1 MLRPGSPGLISERVG
16 RREERREAQVV
27 YHLLG
32 SWPFTCIISSNQE
45 KANQLRPTSEG
56 IDS

>member
-32 SWPFTCIISSNQE
+32 SWPFTCVISSNQE
-45 KANQLRPTSEG
+45 KELTSSG
-56 IDS
+56 LQVKG